1 MISIKNVLIISE
13 DVELISRLTKA
24 LLVPEYRVICVSRT
38 DKKLRLKINQ
48 FNPDL
53 IIVDPEIPTL
63 RGISLSLLLRQWL
76 PAPILILST
85 ARTQDNEIRALDM
98 EADDYLSEPFDVGVV
113 SVRIDRIIAPS
124 RTH

>member
-1 MISIKNVLIISE
+1 LSSFKNVFMIS
-13 DVELISRLTKA
+13 DDPELISRLTKV
-24 LLVPEYRVICVSRT
+24 LVEPEYRVFCANRT

-63 RGISLSLLLRQWL
+63 KGISLSLLLRQWM
-76 PAPILILST
+76 PAPILILSA

-98 EADDYLSEPFDVGVV
+98 EADECLSEPFDAGVV
-113 SVRIDRIIAPS
+113 SVRIDRIISPS
-124 RTH
+124 CAF